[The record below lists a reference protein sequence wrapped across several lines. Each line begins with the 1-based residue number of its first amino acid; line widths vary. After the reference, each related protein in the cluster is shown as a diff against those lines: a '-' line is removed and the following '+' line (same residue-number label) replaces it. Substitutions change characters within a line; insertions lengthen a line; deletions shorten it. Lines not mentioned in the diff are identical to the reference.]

1 MHDRG
6 RAMTSKTA
14 LKKLRE
20 LLDAETYA
28 AVIGLLA
35 GATVYFPSNTEVSD
49 REERNLQIEEDFY
62 SGQYEIIELAQKYNL
77 SVSRIYKIIQAR

>member
-35 GATVYFPSNTEVSD
+35 GATVYFPSNTEGSD
-49 REERNLQIEEDFY
+49 REVRNL
-62 SGQYEIIELAQKYNL
+62 
-77 SVSRIYKIIQAR
+77 

>member
-35 GATVYFPSNTEVSD
+35 VATVYFPSNTEVSD
-49 REERNLQIEEDFY
+49 REERNLQIKEDFY

>member
-28 AVIGLLA
+28 AVIGLHIKE
-35 GATVYFPSNTEVSD
+35 PDKEQI
-49 REERNLQIEEDFY
+49 REI
-62 SGQYEIIELAQKYNL
+62 
-77 SVSRIYKIIQAR
+77 